1 MRWVIA
7 SVRYA
12 DFLAVTLPAW
22 KAFVP
27 AGLVVA
33 TAPEDFDT
41 QDVAAQCGVPCVVTD
56 AWTRTDPSE
65 HNGGAPTFNLGYAL
79 NVALGLR
86 ENLVPPPAPR
96 EVLGHASADCY
107 PFGTWPDENSI
118 ADDRIYGFWRH
129 ECLTPEAL
137 AQHLDKTSPRSNYRR
152 LKNSGGRPI
161 GYCQFFRHVPGRA
174 FGSYPTAGKFDTH
187 FVERVGPYEMRDE
200 MYFLHLGE
208 HDNHANWAGRV
219 MPPWGSA

>member
-22 KAFVP
+22 KAIVP
-27 AGLVVA
+27 SGLVVA
-33 TAPEDFDT
+33 TSPEDEDT
-41 QDVAAQCGVPCVVTD
+41 QAVAENCGVPCIITD
-56 AWTRTDPSE
+56 AWTRPDPLG
-65 HNGGAPTFNLGYAL
+65 HNGGKPTFNLGFAL

-86 ENLVPPPAPR
+86 ESLVTPPAPL

-107 PFGTWPDENSI
+107 PFGTWPDDKSLE
-118 ADDRIYGFWRH
+118 ADRIYGFWRH
-129 ECLTPEAL
+129 ECLTPNALEA
-137 AQHLDKTSPRSNYRR
+137 HRSGATARSRYPR

-161 GYCQFFRHVPGRA
+161 GYCQFFRNVPGRA

-187 FVERVGPYEMRDE
+187 FVEGVGRHEMLDNV
-200 MYFLHLGE
+200 YLLHLGE
-208 HDNHANWAGRV
+208 HDNHRNWGGRV
-219 MPPWGSA
+219 LPAWGSA